1 MGFVYFIVADAPK
14 RMVKIGYTAGHPI
27 DRLRALQTGSPVQLE
42 VVAFVEG
49 AIALEQ
55 KRHRTFRKLRTQGEW
70 FVCEGKLQ
78 ELVWY
83 LSDEFGK
90 AAPPGTFDAA
100 IHDVVLA
107 DLPPHPAID
116 ADYFRATADP
126 REWLAA

>member
-1 MGFVYFIVADAPK
+1 MRGSYV
-14 RMVKIGYTAGHPI
+14 
-27 DRLRALQTGSPVQLE
+27 QTGSPVQLE

-55 KRHRTFRKLRTQGEW
+55 KLHRTFRKLRTQGEW

-107 DLPPHPAID
+107 DLPEQTRMKAMRSRWFGSI
-116 ADYFRATADP
+116 
-126 REWLAA
+126 LACTLKTKPDTFVSSGVT